1 MNKKLI
7 FFVLI
12 VSVLLIITLLTR
24 PAPRVLG
31 AYSTSIEGLTV
42 EQRKNICLAAKQINN
57 TYVEKGDL
65 FSFNTVVGPR
75 SLEQGFLPSK
85 VIFED
90 EIMTSVGGGVCLVS
104 STLYNAVIRA
114 GLDVVQRFPHTR
126 LIKSVPAGMDA
137 TVWYG
142 LNDFSF
148 KNSRESKVKI
158 QSTCSVNRLNIE
170 IKGNGNLE
178 ESKIVVDRQKISE
191 NRLQVK
197 VFRKSKSQLTKIS
210 EDVYALK

>member
-7 FFVLI
+7 FFILI
-12 VSVLLIITLLTR
+12 VSVLLIVTFLTR
-24 PAPRVLG
+24 PAPNTLG
-31 AYSTSIEGLTV
+31 AYSTSIEGLTI
-42 EQRKNICLAAKQINN
+42 EQRKNICLAVKRLNN

-65 FSFNTVVGPR
+65 FSFNTVIGPR

-90 EIMTSVGGGVCLVS
+90 EIMISVGGGICLVS

-114 GLDVVQRFPHTR
+114 GLDVVQRVPHTR
-126 LIKSVPAGMDA
+126 LIKSIPAGMDA

-148 KNSRESKVKI
+148 KNNTDSKLKIESV
-158 QSTCSVNRLNIE
+158 CSVNRLNIE
-170 IKGNGNLE
+170 IKGSSNQE
-178 ESKIVVDRQKISE
+178 KSKIIVDRQKISE
-191 NRLQVK
+191 DRLQVK
-197 VFRKSKSQLTKIS
+197 VFRKTKYELIKIS
-210 EDVYALK
+210 DDVYPLR